1 MHAGRAIA
9 VFTVVLGASAVSC
22 TRGPVERSSV
32 TAELGSDESTGTES
46 PAPAQGAPVPAQG
59 SFALDGGSTFPTPS
73 LDAGSSFPGPSP
85 SPSPGGFDG
94 GAPFAPIPGPL
105 AEPAHDPTFDAGVPE
120 PIELDAAVG
129 PDVDGAAVEPIEVD
143 GGTSPQPM

>member
-32 TAELGSDESTGTES
+32 TAELGSDESSGTES
-46 PAPAQGAPVPAQG
+46 PVPAQG
-59 SFALDGGSTFPTPS
+59 SPVPAQGPFFFDGGGAFPTPS
-73 LDAGSSFPGPSP
+73 LDAGSSFP

-105 AEPAHDPTFDAGVPE
+105 AETAHDPTFDAGVPE